1 MHNVGVA
8 LRDGEG
14 VAKNTDVAMQ
24 FFLKAAA
31 KGHAR
36 AEYSA
41 GCMYASGNGIELN
54 LVRALKCF
62 ERAAERGY
70 KNAHA
75 TAEKLST
82 KLGKKREKYTR
93 YGGALYAQ
101 RVEVVDPLARGLTEA
116 YAAGLAVAFD
126 YKNKKFQI
134 DLDSGNVVWLSSTHC
149 VEEGTLEKQSLAVVA
164 ASAEDS
170 SESKDGEGSGGE
182 GAGSGAGGGT
192 EGAQLMGDI
201 TANAGGWGAD

>member
-14 VAKNTDVAMQ
+14 VAKNTEVAMQ

-41 GCMYASGNGIELN
+41 GCMYESGNGVELN

-62 ERAAERGY
+62 EQAAERGY
-70 KNAHA
+70 KNAHP
-75 TAEKLST
+75 TSEKLSA
-82 KLGKKREKYTR
+82 KLGKKQEKYAR

-101 RVEVVDPLARGLTEA
+101 RVEVVDPPARGLTEA

-126 YKNKKFQI
+126 HKKRRFQV
-134 DLDSGNVVWLSSTHC
+134 DLDSGKVAWLSSTHC
-149 VEEGTLEKQSLAVVA
+149 VAEGTLEKQSSTAVAVGA
-164 ASAEDS
+164 
-170 SESKDGEGSGGE
+170 EGSGGE
-182 GAGSGAGGGT
+182 GGGGGSRG
-192 EGAQLMGDI
+192 GAEAVLLKVEPD
-201 TANAGGWGAD
+201 AGGWGAD